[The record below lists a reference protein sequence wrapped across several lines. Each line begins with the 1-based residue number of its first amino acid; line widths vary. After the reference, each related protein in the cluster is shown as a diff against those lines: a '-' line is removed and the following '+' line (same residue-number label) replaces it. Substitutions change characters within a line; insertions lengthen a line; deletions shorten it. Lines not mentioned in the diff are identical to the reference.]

1 MKYILFTAAL
11 AAGVPVMA
19 GLSAISVR
27 IKHLLFALLLVTF
40 MLGDAL
46 SINIMSMENY
56 RGPVRGYEVTAA
68 DLISLALII
77 GMLLRSGS
85 ALVMRP
91 PLFWPL
97 LGFFLFSIYNVS
109 QSQYPLYGWFAV
121 WQLLRAGLLYW
132 CTVNFFA
139 TEPEGDG
146 ALKAFMRGI
155 TASGLIFLVI
165 TFKQKY
171 LDGIYRT
178 PAFFD
183 HSNTV
188 PSFALA
194 LLGSLLVWSILENRL
209 SIPAHVLS
217 LTAALGL
224 VFAVM
229 GTSSRTGMVTG
240 GGAVAASVVLI
251 NISRRGQ
258 RIPRSGR
265 IRFATAFLAAAMV
278 VGGLFVIDTV
288 IDRFLNAPESSETA
302 RGEFETAAVMM
313 ADDYPWGVGLNQYS
327 EVLTL
332 QKEYREHFKVM
343 RNEEQGG
350 VAHHIY
356 LLTAAEMGWAGM
368 WFFILILILA
378 VAPLV
383 IYGFP
388 MRTIEQRLLLATAM
402 GLAIICLIG
411 LYEWVIRQTPVLYQM
426 TVTAG
431 LGQALVLR
439 VREQKR
445 SEKDRLSD
453 LSLSAE
459 AAV

>member
-1 MKYILFTAAL
+1 
-11 AAGVPVMA
+11 
-19 GLSAISVR
+19 
-27 IKHLLFALLLVTF
+27 
-40 MLGDAL
+40 
-46 SINIMSMENY
+46 
-56 RGPVRGYEVTAA
+56 
-68 DLISLALII
+68 
-77 GMLLRSGS
+77 
-85 ALVMRP
+85 
-91 PLFWPL
+91 
-97 LGFFLFSIYNVS
+97 
-109 QSQYPLYGWFAV
+109 
-121 WQLLRAGLLYW
+121 
-132 CTVNFFA
+132 
-139 TEPEGDG
+139 
-146 ALKAFMRGI
+146 
-155 TASGLIFLVI
+155 
-165 TFKQKY
+165 
-171 LDGIYRT
+171 
-178 PAFFD
+178 
-183 HSNTV
+183 
-188 PSFALA
+188 
-194 LLGSLLVWSILENRL
+194 
-209 SIPAHVLS
+209 
-217 LTAALGL
+217 
-224 VFAVM
+224 
-229 GTSSRTGMVTG
+229 
-240 GGAVAASVVLI
+240 
-251 NISRRGQ
+251 
-258 RIPRSGR
+258 
-265 IRFATAFLAAAMV
+265 
-278 VGGLFVIDTV
+278 
-288 IDRFLNAPESSETA
+288 
-302 RGEFETAAVMM
+302 
-313 ADDYPWGVGLNQYS
+313 VGLNQYS

-445 SEKDRLSD
+445 SEKDRRSD